1 MKFSASA
8 VVALTSGAA
17 AYLAASSNAFVLPTT
32 NTNSINNIN
41 NINNKKVLVPPI
53 NPYRPIAT
61 TRTPFRHASS
71 TSSTWLSSTT
81 ADKAE
86 TTAETYE

>member
-32 NTNSINNIN
+32 NTNSINNNIN
-41 NINNKKVLVPPI
+41 NNNNKKVLVPI
-53 NPYRPIAT
+53 NPNRPIAT

-71 TSSTWLSSTT
+71 TSNTWLSSTT